1 MGMRQT
7 LDDDVE
13 GLAPKAV
20 AVQAPAAAGP
30 RGQGVRQAEAPGD
43 RARGR
48 AVTYRSRLG
57 DLLEANVVFESAG
70 TAAIDV
76 RIPGCSEPL
85 RLTRIPIS
93 EADTGWCGTC
103 FAKVAACYAKAAV

>member
-20 AVQAPAAAGP
+20 AVQTTPAAGP
-30 RGQGVRQAEAPGD
+30 RGQDVRQAEAPGD
-43 RARGR
+43 RARR
-48 AVTYRSRLG
+48 RIVTYRSRSG
-57 DLLEANVVFESAG
+57 DLLEAEVVFESAG

-76 RIPGCSEPL
+76 RIPGCRESL
-85 RLTRIPIS
+85 RLSRIPVT
-93 EADTGWCGTC
+93 EVDTGIIGTC
-103 FAKVAACYAKAAV
+103 FTKVAA